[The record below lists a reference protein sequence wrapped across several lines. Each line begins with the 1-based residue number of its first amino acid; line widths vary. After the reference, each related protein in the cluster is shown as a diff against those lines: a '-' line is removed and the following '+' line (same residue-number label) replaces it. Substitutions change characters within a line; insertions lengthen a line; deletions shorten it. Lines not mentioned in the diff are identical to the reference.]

1 MLRRLINCRIII
13 IIIIIDLIFW
23 YRSVLSVV
31 SGGISFYRETQL
43 TMSDVFFVRIFEIIA
58 FIL

>member
-31 SGGISFYRETQL
+31 SGGISFYCETQL